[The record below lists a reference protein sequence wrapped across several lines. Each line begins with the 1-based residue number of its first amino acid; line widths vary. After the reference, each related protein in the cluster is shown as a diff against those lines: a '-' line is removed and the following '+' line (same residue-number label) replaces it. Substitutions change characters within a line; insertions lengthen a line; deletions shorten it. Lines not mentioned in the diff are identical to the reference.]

1 MNVKHFLFLAL
12 SLFPVFMTAQ
22 NLQNDYVSYIKQ
34 YRSLALTE
42 QQKYGIPASITLAQ
56 GLLESQAGKSVLAT
70 TANNHFGIKCSDW
83 TGDHV
88 YQDDDQKHECFRK
101 YPSVYASYEDHSEF
115 LLTRSRY
122 ASLFLLPSTDYKGWA
137 QGLQNAGYATN
148 KNYANQLINIIEKY
162 NLGGLDKEGLRMQL
176 AARHKP
182 NTETSIAEA
191 LADSS
196 SVFSSRFG
204 VIEAPFTHKVYKNNG
219 IKYII
224 SAPGD
229 TYHSIAKE
237 FNLLECLLRYKNEV
251 DKNYVLQPNEV
262 VYLGGKKNKASLAV
276 PSTHEV
282 MPGESMYSI
291 SQYFGIKVKKLYE
304 MNGIPYGTPAQTGQV
319 LRLW

>member
-1 MNVKHFLFLAL
+1 MNVKHFLFLIL
-12 SLFPVFMTAQ
+12 SLFPIFVTAQ
-22 NLQNDYVSYIKQ
+22 NIRDDYEAYIKQ
-34 YRSLALTE
+34 YHSLALIE

-56 GLLESQAGKSVLAT
+56 GMLESKAGKSVLAT

-88 YQDDDQKHECFRK
+88 YQDDDQKNECFRK
-101 YPSVYASYEDHSEF
+101 YPTVLASYEDHSAF

-122 ASLFLLPSTDYKGWA
+122 ASLFLLPQTNYKGWA

-148 KNYANQLINIIEKY
+148 KNYATNLIQLIERY
-162 NLGGLDKEGLRMQL
+162 HLEQLDKEGLRMQL
-176 AARHKP
+176 AARHQPIEEK
-182 NTETSIAEA
+182 SIAEA

-196 SVFSSRFG
+196 SVFSSHFG

-224 SAPGD
+224 SVSGD

-237 FNLLECLLRYKNEV
+237 FNLIECLLRYKNEV

-262 VYLGGKKNKASLAV
+262 VYLGGKKNHAALSV
-276 PSTHEV
+276 PSTHQV

-304 MNGIPYGTPAQTGQV
+304 INNIPYGTPSETYKV
-319 LRLW
+319 LRLR

>member
-1 MNVKHFLFLAL
+1 MNVKHFLLLAL
-12 SLFPVFMTAQ
+12 SLFPIFMVAQ
-22 NLQNDYVSYIKQ
+22 DLQNDYEAYIKQ

-83 TGDHV
+83 TGERV
-88 YQDDDQKHECFRK
+88 YQDDDQKNECFRK
-101 YPSVYASYEDHSEF
+101 YPSVIASYEDHSEF

-122 ASLFLLPSTDYKGWA
+122 ASLFLLPSTDYKDWA
-137 QGLQNAGYATN
+137 QGLQNAGYATS
-148 KNYANQLINIIEKY
+148 KRYASHLIKIIEQY
-162 NLGGLDKEGLRMQL
+162 HLSELDQEGVRMQL

-182 NTETSIAEA
+182 IEEKSIAEA

-204 VIEAPFTHKVYKNNG
+204 VVEAPFTHKVYKNNG

-237 FNLLECLLRYKNEV
+237 FNLLEWLLRYKNEV

-262 VYLGGKKNKASLAV
+262 VYLGGKKNQASLSV
-276 PSTHEV
+276 PSTHQV

-291 SQYFGIKVKKLYE
+291 SQYYGIKVKKLYQ
-304 MNGIPYGTPAQTGQV
+304 MNNITYGTPAQTGQV
-319 LRLW
+319 LRLR

>member
-1 MNVKHFLFLAL
+1 MNLKHIL
-12 SLFPVFMTAQ
+12 PVMLLLLPMLIVSQ
-22 NLQNDYVSYIKQ
+22 NRQADYVSYIKQ
-34 YRSLALTE
+34 YHSLALKE

-101 YPSVYASYEDHSEF
+101 YPSVEASYEDHSEF

-122 ASLFLLPSTDYKGWA
+122 ASLFLLPSTDYKDWA

-148 KNYANQLINIIEKY
+148 KNYANQLINLIERY
-162 NLGGLDKEGLRMQL
+162 DLGALDKEGLRMQL
-176 AARHKP
+176 AARHRPIEEK
-182 NTETSIAEA
+182 SIAEA

-237 FNLLECLLRYKNEV
+237 FNLIECLLRYKNEV

-262 VYLGGKKNKASLAV
+262 VYLGGKKNQASLSV
-276 PSTHEV
+276 PSTHQV

-291 SQYFGIKVKKLYE
+291 SQYYGIKVKKLYE

-319 LRLW
+319 LRLR